1 MTTKYLRRPIARRQ
15 FLTLAL
21 LGGLVSGGFA
31 SVVRSEPGAA
41 MPDTG
46 AQIHSVGRLQVPAV
60 TLLLATDRAISKTRD
75 PVTFVLALDNASDRD
90 VVLTFSSSQVYDI
103 LVTSGDVAQ
112 WSWAAD
118 RGFGQVITERTY
130 PPGVTLL
137 GRETWSWHDLTG
149 KPVPPGLYRAL
160 PSLLTIPPQTG
171 NTIELTLD
179 VP

>member
-1 MTTKYLRRPIARRQ
+1 
-15 FLTLAL
+15 
-21 LGGLVSGGFA
+21 
-31 SVVRSEPGAA
+31 
-41 MPDTG
+41 MPD
-46 AQIHSVGRLQVPAV
+46 AQERSYSVGRRQTPAV
-60 TLLLATDRAISKTRD
+60 TLLLATDRALSKTRD
-75 PVTFVLALDNASDRD
+75 PVTFILALDNASDRD
-90 VVLTFSSSQVYDI
+90 VTLTFSSSQVYDI
-103 LVTSGDVAQ
+103 QVTSGDVAY

-137 GRETWSWHDLTG
+137 GRETWNWNDLTG
-149 KPVPPGLYRAL
+149 KPVPPGPYRAL